1 MQLIYKLLGSELKMK
16 RKIGIIFLCI
26 LTIIFIGCNKVEN
39 KVDESKIKQLTFD
52 DAKGKQ
58 VAENYMKYLS
68 QNDFE
73 NARSL
78 SKSEFANK
86 IKDFDTKGLNILS
99 FKSGEI
105 YQRGDS
111 SIYQFIITRTKEGET
126 RADLEEYYVTV
137 SKEKDKDKYEVSDV
151 KATTKMEGF
160 VVNNRIKV
168 RTDDDVKSKTVIRLS
183 NIPSEMY
190 PKYNKANIVKV
201 PTPKSQFGPM
211 NFTFLGDRVAITSK
225 EGNKT
230 YVAIVDIEESQS
242 TQGTAGKGG
251 GGGGTQGSEGMLG
264 PDVESEE
271 KALEQVI
278 GKKITSVDIYQDVKV
293 KNLVFSK
300 EQGYLVV
307 IYEDRGATQFKLYD
321 EKGNLVDM
329 NFDKLFPV
337 PKYHVL
343 YEEYKDGYV
352 LFNVKGVEGVKDVR
366 QDVTGKYKISL
377 KDFKLTK
384 L

>member
-1 MQLIYKLLGSELKMK
+1 MR

-26 LTIIFIGCNKVEN
+26 LTAVFIGCNKFQN

-137 SKEKDKDKYEVSDV
+137 TKEKDKDKYEVSDV

-160 VVNNRIKV
+160 SYNNRLKIRIDDEVKTKTIIK
-168 RTDDDVKSKTVIRLS
+168 LS

-201 PTPKSQFGPM
+201 QIPKSEFGPM

-225 EGNKT
+225 GDNRT
-230 YVAIVDIEESQS
+230 YVAIVEIEESQS
-242 TQGTAGKGG
+242 TQGMVGKGDG
-251 GGGGTQGSEGMLG
+251 AQGSEGMVG
-264 PDVESEE
+264 PEVESED
-271 KALEQVI
+271 KALEQIV
-278 GKKITSVDIYQDVKV
+278 GKKITSVDIYENVKV

-300 EQGYLVV
+300 EQGYLAV

-321 EKGNLVDM
+321 EKGDIVDID
-329 NFDKLFPV
+329 FDKLFPA

-343 YEEYKDGYV
+343 YEDYKEDYV
-352 LFNVKGVEGVKDVR
+352 LFNVKGVEGVKDIR
-366 QDVTGKYKISL
+366 QDVTGKYKMSL
-377 KDFKLTK
+377 KDFKLIK

>member
-1 MQLIYKLLGSELKMK
+1 MQLIYKFLGSELKMR

-26 LTIIFIGCNKVEN
+26 LTAIFIGCNKFQN
-39 KVDESKIKQLTFD
+39 KIDESKIKQLTFD

-137 SKEKDKDKYEVSDV
+137 TKEKDEDKYEVSDV

-160 VVNNRIKV
+160 ASNKRLKMRI
-168 RTDDDVKSKTVIRLS
+168 DDEVKTKTIIKLS

-201 PTPKSQFGPM
+201 QIPKSEFGPM

-225 EGNKT
+225 GDNRT
-230 YVAIVDIEESQS
+230 YVAIVEIEESQS
-242 TQGTAGKGG
+242 TQGIVGKGDG
-251 GGGGTQGSEGMLG
+251 AQGSEGMVG
-264 PDVESEE
+264 PEVESED
-271 KALEQVI
+271 KALEQIV
-278 GKKITSVDIYQDVKV
+278 GKKITSVDVYENVKV

-300 EQGYLVV
+300 EQGYLAV

-321 EKGNLVDM
+321 EKGDIVDID
-329 NFDKLFPV
+329 FDKLFPA

-343 YEEYKDGYV
+343 YEDYKEGYI
-352 LFNVKGVEGVKDVR
+352 LFNVKGVEGAKDIR
-366 QDVTGKYKISL
+366 QDVTGKYKMSL
-377 KDFKLTK
+377 KDFKLIK

>member
-1 MQLIYKLLGSELKMK
+1 MQLIYKLLGSELKMR

-160 VVNNRIKV
+160 VANNRLKI
-168 RTDDDVKSKTVIRLS
+168 RTDEDVKTKTVIRLS

-201 PTPKSQFGPM
+201 PIPKSEFGPI
-211 NFTFLGDRVAITSK
+211 NFTFLGDRVAITSRG
-225 EGNKT
+225 GNKT
-230 YVAIVDIEESQS
+230 YVAIVEIEESES
-242 TQGTAGKGG
+242 TLGAAGK
-251 GGGGTQGSEGMLG
+251 GGGGTQGSQDMLG
-264 PDVESEE
+264 PDAESED

-300 EQGYLVV
+300 EQGYLAV
-307 IYEDRGATQFKLYD
+307 IYEDRGANQFKLYD
-321 EKGNLVDM
+321 EKGDLVDIG
-329 NFDKLFPV
+329 FDKLFPDS
-337 PKYHVL
+337 KYHVL
-343 YEEYKDGYV
+343 YEDFKEENV
-352 LFNVKGVEGVKDVR
+352 FFHVKGVEGAADVR